1 MSRSNMKTIEVVAAV
16 IYDETNKSIFATA
29 RGYGEFRGLW
39 EFPGGK
45 VKPNESHETALK
57 REIREELGIEITV
70 NNLITTIEYDYPT
83 FHLSM
88 CCYWCSIQSGNIQL
102 IEALDSKW
110 LTVDNLYS
118 FNWLP
123 ADKLLLPILEKA
135 LNSNK

>member
-1 MSRSNMKTIEVVAAV
+1 MNRRNIKTVEVVAAV

-29 RGYGEFRGLW
+29 RGYGEFKGLW

-57 REIREELGIEITV
+57 REIREELNIEITV
-70 NNLITTIEYDYPT
+70 NDLITTIEYNYPT

-88 CCYWCSIQSGNIQL
+88 SCYWCNIQGGNIQL

-118 FNWLP
+118 VNWLP
-123 ADKLLLPILEKA
+123 ADELLLPILEKI
-135 LNSNK
+135 LNSDK